1 MSLLASVNKMV
12 VRDDNKTD
20 PNYEKQGNADETTSS
35 KLPGSTTTTS
45 QAQSTPTLSPA
56 FLPGKLTTDSSLTNI
71 AEEPK
76 NPEESSS
83 STTTTPAPAETPAG
97 SDPLPLK
104 VDASST
110 TSSSSL
116 APPSTPT
123 VAPAGQPPADKPPT
137 TGIPAAYSAVPT
149 PNAKST
155 PLSDSI
161 YNNIIASASTL
172 STVTRSSSTPVAY
185 QIPTNYPSAP
195 LAMAATTPL
204 STPTI
209 APTSSSPSNNTMKV
223 AVPVAAGVGSF
234 VVLGGLGLA
243 MSMRYRRGKWPF
255 KNNEAFVEMRDD
267 VRDDVRDDDD
277 KIDVEKRQRAKWDPS
292 RSHDRISR
300 FIQRAR

>member
-1 MSLLASVNKMV
+1 MSLLVSVNKMV

-20 PNYEKQGNADETTSS
+20 PNYENKDNAGETTSS
-35 KLPGSTTTTS
+35 KLPGSTTTS

-56 FLPGKLTTDSSLTNI
+56 FLPGKLTTDSGVTNN

-83 STTTTPAPAETPAG
+83 STTTTSAPAQTPTG

-110 TSSSSL
+110 SSSSSSTPL
-116 APPSTPT
+116 STPT

-209 APTSSSPSNNTMKV
+209 APTSSPSNNTMKV

-267 VRDDVRDDDD
+267 TRDDED

-300 FIQRAR
+300 FIQRGR